1 MAQRIE
7 RLALAIAAAN
17 EGAYVSGSL
26 DAQTLAERYEAI
38 DPAQAWANFSG
49 PCYRRKGTEEGAAR
63 SAPERRNFG
72 QSQKQ
77 GAQSDNREKQ
87 MA

>member
-1 MAQRIE
+1 MARRLPQERHNLAAEPEAAERIE
-7 RLALAIAAAN
+7 RLALAIAAAG

-49 PCYRRKGTEEGAAR
+49 PCYRRKAGLHAL
-63 SAPERRNFG
+63 
-72 QSQKQ
+72 
-77 GAQSDNREKQ
+77 
-87 MA
+87 